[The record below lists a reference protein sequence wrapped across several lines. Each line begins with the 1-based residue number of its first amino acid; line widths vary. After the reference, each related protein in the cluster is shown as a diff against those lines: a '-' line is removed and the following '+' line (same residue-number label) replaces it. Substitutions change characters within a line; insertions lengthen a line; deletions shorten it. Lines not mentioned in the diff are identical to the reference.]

1 MTDLTGWL
9 SPEQASAEFPRFKPE
24 WYREQLR
31 AGKLRGSKVGG
42 RWVID
47 PAAIKAMLE
56 AGSNDPA
63 RSAAST
69 RRRRRRAA

>member
-1 MTDLTGWL
+1 MTGYL
-9 SPEQASAEFPRFKPE
+9 SPEQAAEAFPHFKPE
-24 WYREQLR
+24 WFREQLR

-42 RWVID
+42 RWIIERSAID
-47 PAAIKAMLE
+47 AMVQ

-63 RSAAST
+63 RGPAST